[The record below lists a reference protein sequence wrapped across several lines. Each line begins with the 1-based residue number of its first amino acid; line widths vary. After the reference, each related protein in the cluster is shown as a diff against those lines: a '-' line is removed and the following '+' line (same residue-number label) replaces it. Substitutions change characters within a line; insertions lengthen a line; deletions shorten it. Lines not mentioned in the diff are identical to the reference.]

1 MSIPAAAP
9 TPGLKLLRFGVRL
22 LRVSASTV
30 AVVALLRQQ
39 WVAGALFALAWLL
52 ILGAPLVF
60 PQLEPSP
67 SADADT
73 GTADR

>member
-1 MSIPAAAP
+1 MSIPAADPA
-9 TPGLKLLRFGVRL
+9 PGLKLLRFGVRL

-39 WVAGALFALAWLL
+39 WLAGGLFSLAWLL

-60 PQLEPSP
+60 PQLEPAASP
-67 SADADT
+67 AAET
-73 GTADR
+73 EPPAR